1 MSRYSYPGSLSTT
14 SLIGLEARFDCAY
27 TGGMIRLVLLIAL
40 LLAPLPLAAASPS
53 VLLLHSYHP
62 GLSWTDT
69 LNVGIHDTFRAEMP
83 GALLWVEYLDTK
95 RNTDT
100 SYLSL
105 QAALL
110 EHKLA
115 RSTFDL
121 IVTTDNDA
129 LDFVLRYRDTIFQ
142 GAPVVFCGVNDFKPQ
157 QLSGHKR
164 VTGLAENPAFAETM
178 HAALS
183 LHPQTTEFVVIGA
196 DQSITDLLTDQALRA
211 LEEQF
216 PAIRFTYWNNLEA
229 QELRSRLGKLGPG
242 QLIFIHGVMRN
253 EEGVLVDYRGKN
265 LFLSSHTSVPIYG
278 FWDFEMGTGCVG
290 GKLVEGRAEGER
302 TARLA
307 IKVLSGADPDAIA
320 VDLATPSRYI
330 FDYIQLE
337 RFGIDEMVLPQGS
350 LILNQP
356 ARFYQIDKRYI
367 WTATA
372 GVAVLL
378 AALAMLL
385 SSIRRR
391 QEAQAVLRRH
401 KEQLE
406 EAVRART
413 EHLRTANDELE
424 REVHER
430 IRAEGD
436 LRKARARLEIE
447 VDRRTSDLRFEIE
460 QRRLA
465 EAHIRDR
472 EAKARALINAP
483 TEALLLMDQAGIILD
498 INETGASRL
507 GKNRESLYGL
517 SLYALLPE
525 PRAERFRQ
533 AVDGV
538 FASGEA
544 CSINEY
550 GEEQDLDLRLYPVF
564 DDTKRVTRVAVFM
577 ADVTGARRMAR
588 QILLLDKINSL
599 GRMAAGIAHE
609 IRNPLTG
616 VHGYLYAM
624 DEICD
629 ELPESPHVLIL
640 RQTIAKIRK
649 AAGKMESVIRRV
661 LDFSK
666 PGTPRLELLD
676 LTVPVQEA
684 LGLMLPTLRKAG
696 IAVDTDLGGIPNILG
711 DRMQLEQAVINIL
724 DNAAR
729 ALRHNDGARAITVRL
744 MAADD
749 HVVLCIADNGPGI
762 PLPDRERI
770 FDPFY
775 TTASDGTGIGLSI
788 VQRIVADHSGTIHL
802 GESPSGGAEFCL
814 EFPLPTTE
822 RP

>member
-1 MSRYSYPGSLSTT
+1 MTR
-14 SLIGLEARFDCAY
+14 I
-27 TGGMIRLVLLIAL
+27 IL
-40 LLAPLPLAAASPS
+40 LLLLLLPPLPALAASPN
-53 VLLLHSYHP
+53 VLVLHSYHP

-69 LNVGIHDTFRAEMP
+69 LNAGISETFRQQMP
-83 GALLWVEYLDTK
+83 EVLLWVEYLDTK

-110 EHKLA
+110 RHKLA
-115 RSTFDL
+115 QSTFNL

-129 LDFVLRYRDTIFQ
+129 LDFVLKYRDSIFR
-142 GAPVVFCGVNDFKPQ
+142 GAPVVFCGVNDFKPE
-157 QLSGHKR
+157 QLLGQR
-164 VTGLAENPAFAETM
+164 GITGLAENPSFAETM
-178 HAALS
+178 STALG
-183 LHPQTTEFVVIGA
+183 LHPDTREFVVIGA
-196 DQSITDLLTDQALRA
+196 DQAITDLLTDRSLRE
-211 LEEQF
+211 LEQRF
-216 PAIRFTYWNNLEA
+216 PDIRFTYWNNLDA
-229 QELRSRLGKLGPG
+229 LELRSRLQKLTAG
-242 QLIFIHGVMRN
+242 QLILVHGVMRN
-253 EEGVLVDYRGKN
+253 EEGVLVDYSGKN
-265 LFLSSHTSVPIYG
+265 LFLSTHTEAPIYG

-290 GKLVEGRAEGER
+290 GKMVQGRTEGQRV
-302 TARLA
+302 ARLA
-307 IKVLSGADPDAIA
+307 MDILEGADPDSIP
-320 VDLATPSRYI
+320 VHTDTPSRFI
-330 FDYIQLE
+330 FDYIQLQ
-337 RFGIDEMVLPQGS
+337 RFGIGEKALPEGS
-350 LILNQP
+350 LVLNQP

-367 WTATA
+367 WTATV

-378 AALAMLL
+378 TALAMLV
-385 SSIRRR
+385 SAIRRR

-413 EHLRTANDELE
+413 EHLCAANDELE

-436 LRKARARLEIE
+436 LRKARASLEIE
-447 VDRRTSDLRFEIE
+447 VDRRTTDLRFEIE

-483 TEALLLMDQAGIILD
+483 TETLLLMDQAGIILD

-507 GKNRESLYGL
+507 GRNRESLYGL

-525 PRAERFRQ
+525 KRGQRFRQ

-538 FASGEA
+538 FSTGEVG
-544 CSINEY
+544 SINEY
-550 GEEQDLDLRLYPVF
+550 GEEQDLDLRFYPVF
-564 DDTKRVTRVAVFM
+564 DDGGRVTRVAVFM

-588 QILLLDKINSL
+588 QIMLLDKINSL

-616 VHGYLYAM
+616 IHGYLYAM

-629 ELPESPHVLIL
+629 DLPETEPVSVL
-640 RQTIAKIRK
+640 RATIAKIRK

-676 LTVPVQEA
+676 LSVPTQEG
-684 LGLMLPTLRKAG
+684 LSLMLPTLRKAG
-696 IAVDTDLGGIPNILG
+696 ITVDTDFAPVPAILG
-711 DRMQLEQAVINIL
+711 DRMQLEQAVINIV

-729 ALRHNDGARAITVRL
+729 AVRNNTGAKNIALRIVCDEDRL
-744 MAADD
+744 R
-749 HVVLCIADNGPGI
+749 LCVADNGPGI
-762 PLPDRERI
+762 TATDRERI

-788 VQRIVADHSGTIHL
+788 VQRIVADHSGAIHV
-802 GESPSGGAEFCL
+802 GESPLGGAEFRL
-814 EFPLPTTE
+814 EFPLPSTE
-822 RP
+822 RT

>member
-1 MSRYSYPGSLSTT
+1 MVR
-14 SLIGLEARFDCAY
+14 LEGRANCAY
-27 TGGMIRLVLLIAL
+27 TVPMTRIILFL
-40 LLAPLPLAAASPS
+40 LLLLPPLPALAASPS
-53 VLLLHSYHP
+53 VLVLHSYHP

-69 LNVGIHDTFRAEMP
+69 LNAGISETFRARMP

-110 EHKLA
+110 RHKLA
-115 RSTFDL
+115 QSTFNL
-121 IVTTDNDA
+121 IITTDNDA
-129 LDFVLRYRDTIFQ
+129 LDFVLKYRDSIFR
-142 GAPVVFCGVNDFKPQ
+142 GAPVVFCGVNDFRPE
-157 QLSGHKR
+157 QLQGHKGI
-164 VTGLAENPAFAETM
+164 TGLAENPAFAETM
-178 HAALS
+178 RTARA
-183 LHPQTTEFVVIGA
+183 LHPDTREFVVIGA
-196 DQSITDLLTDQALRA
+196 DQAVTDLLTDRSLRA
-211 LEEQF
+211 LEQLF
-216 PAIRFTYWNNLEA
+216 PDIRFTYWNNLDA
-229 QELRSRLGKLGPG
+229 LELRDRLQKLSAG
-242 QLIFIHGVMRN
+242 QLILVHGVMRN

-265 LFLSSHTSVPIYG
+265 LFLSTHTTVPIYG

-290 GKLVEGRAEGER
+290 GKMVRGTTEGER
-302 TARLA
+302 VAELA
-307 IKVLSGADPDAIA
+307 IKILAGAQPEAIP
-320 VDLATPSRYI
+320 VDTNTPSSFI
-330 FDYIQLE
+330 FDYVQLQ
-337 RFGIDEMVLPQGS
+337 RFGISEKALPQGS
-350 LILNQP
+350 LVLNQP

-367 WTATA
+367 WTATV

-378 AALAMLL
+378 AALAMLV
-385 SSIRRR
+385 SAIRRR

-430 IRAEGD
+430 NRAEGD

-447 VDRRTSDLRFEIE
+447 VDRRTTDLRFEIE

-483 TEALLLMDQAGIILD
+483 TETLLLMDQAGIILD

-507 GKNRESLYGL
+507 GRNRESLYGL

-525 PRAERFRQ
+525 NRAGRFRQ

-538 FASGEA
+538 FASGEVG
-544 CSINEY
+544 SINEY
-550 GEEQDLDLRLYPVF
+550 GEEQDLDLRFYPVF
-564 DDTKRVTRVAVFM
+564 DDQGQVTRVAVFM

-588 QILLLDKINSL
+588 QIMLLDKINSL

-616 VHGYLYAM
+616 IHGYLYAM

-629 ELPESPHVLIL
+629 DLPGIEPVSVL
-640 RQTIAKIRK
+640 RATIAKIRK

-666 PGTPRLELLD
+666 PGTPQLELLD
-676 LTVPVQEA
+676 LSLPVQEG
-684 LGLMLPTLRKAG
+684 LSLMLPTLRKAG
-696 IAVDTDLGGIPNILG
+696 VTVDTDFAPVPAILG
-711 DRMQLEQAVINIL
+711 DRMQLEQAVINIV

-729 ALRHNDGARAITVRL
+729 AVRNNSGAKTIAMRIVRDEDRL
-744 MAADD
+744 
-749 HVVLCIADNGPGI
+749 VLCVEDNGPGI
-762 PLPDRERI
+762 TPADRERI

-788 VQRIVADHSGTIHL
+788 VQRIVADHSGAIHV
-802 GESPSGGAEFCL
+802 GESPIGGAEFRL
-814 EFPLPTTE
+814 EFPLPNTE
-822 RP
+822 RT

>member
-1 MSRYSYPGSLSTT
+1 MVR
-14 SLIGLEARFDCAY
+14 LEGRANCAY
-27 TGGMIRLVLLIAL
+27 TVPMTRIILFL
-40 LLAPLPLAAASPS
+40 LLLLPPLPALAASPS
-53 VLLLHSYHP
+53 VLVLHSYHP

-69 LNVGIHDTFRAEMP
+69 LNAGISETFRARMP

-110 EHKLA
+110 RHKLA
-115 RSTFDL
+115 QSTFNL
-121 IVTTDNDA
+121 IITTDNDA
-129 LDFVLRYRDTIFQ
+129 LDFVLKYRDSIFR
-142 GAPVVFCGVNDFKPQ
+142 GAPVVFCGVNDFRPE
-157 QLSGHKR
+157 QLQGHKGI
-164 VTGLAENPAFAETM
+164 TGLAENPAFAETM
-178 HAALS
+178 RTARA
-183 LHPQTTEFVVIGA
+183 LHPDTREFVVIGA
-196 DQSITDLLTDQALRA
+196 DQAITDLLTDRSLRA
-211 LEEQF
+211 LEQLF
-216 PAIRFTYWNNLEA
+216 PDIRFTYWNNLDA
-229 QELRSRLGKLGPG
+229 LELRARLQKLSAG
-242 QLIFIHGVMRN
+242 QLILVHGVMRN

-265 LFLSSHTSVPIYG
+265 LFLSTHTTVPIYG

-290 GKLVEGRAEGER
+290 GKMVRGMTEGER
-302 TARLA
+302 VAELA
-307 IKVLSGADPDAIA
+307 IKILTGAQPGAIP
-320 VDLATPSRYI
+320 VDTNTPSSFI
-330 FDYIQLE
+330 FDYVQLQ
-337 RFGIDEMVLPQGS
+337 RFGISEKALPQGS
-350 LILNQP
+350 LVLNQP

-367 WTATA
+367 WTATV

-378 AALAMLL
+378 AGLARLV
-385 SSIRRR
+385 SAIRRR

-430 IRAEGD
+430 NRAEGD

-447 VDRRTSDLRFEIE
+447 VDRRTTDLRFEIE

-483 TEALLLMDQAGIILD
+483 TETLLLMDQAGIILD

-507 GKNRESLYGL
+507 GRNRESLYGL

-525 PRAERFRQ
+525 NRAGRFRQ

-538 FASGEA
+538 FASGEVG
-544 CSINEY
+544 SINEY
-550 GEEQDLDLRLYPVF
+550 GEEQDLDLRFYPVF
-564 DDTKRVTRVAVFM
+564 DDQGQVTRVAVFM

-588 QILLLDKINSL
+588 QIMLLDKINSL

-616 VHGYLYAM
+616 IHGYLYAM

-629 ELPESPHVLIL
+629 DLPGTEPVSVL
-640 RQTIAKIRK
+640 RATIAKIRK

-666 PGTPRLELLD
+666 PGTPQLELLD
-676 LTVPVQEA
+676 LSLPVQEG
-684 LGLMLPTLRKAG
+684 LSLMLPTLRKAG
-696 IAVDTDLGGIPNILG
+696 VTVDTDFAPVPAILG
-711 DRMQLEQAVINIL
+711 DRMQLEQAVINIV

-729 ALRHNDGARAITVRL
+729 AVRNNSGAKTIAMRIVRDEDRL
-744 MAADD
+744 
-749 HVVLCIADNGPGI
+749 VLCVEDNGPGI
-762 PLPDRERI
+762 TPADRERI

-788 VQRIVADHSGTIHL
+788 VQRIVADHSGAIHV
-802 GESPSGGAEFCL
+802 GESPMGGAEFRL
-814 EFPLPTTE
+814 EFPLPNTE
-822 RP
+822 RT

>member
-1 MSRYSYPGSLSTT
+1 
-14 SLIGLEARFDCAY
+14 
-27 TGGMIRLVLLIAL
+27 MIRRILLIAL

-69 LNVGIHDTFRAEMP
+69 LNVGIHETFRAEMP
-83 GALLWVEYLDTK
+83 DALLWVEYLDTK

-110 EHKLA
+110 GHKLA
-115 RSTFDL
+115 ESTFDL

-129 LDFVLRYRDTIFQ
+129 LDFVLRYRDSIFQ
-142 GAPVVFCGVNDFKPQ
+142 GAPVVFCGVNDFRPE
-157 QLSGHKR
+157 QLSGHNR
-164 VTGLAENPAFAETM
+164 ITGLAENPAFAETM
-178 HAALS
+178 HTALS
-183 LHPQTTEFVVIGA
+183 LHPDSREFVVIGA
-196 DQSITDLLTDQALRA
+196 DQSITDLLTDQSLRA
-211 LEEQF
+211 LEDQF

-229 QELRSRLGKLGPG
+229 QELRGRLQKLGPG

-253 EEGVLVDYRGKN
+253 EAGVLVDYRGKN
-265 LFLSSHTSVPIYG
+265 LFLSTHTTVPIYG

-290 GKLVEGRAEGER
+290 GKLVEGRAEGGR
-302 TARLA
+302 MARLA
-307 IKVLSGADPDAIA
+307 IQILSGADPDAIA
-320 VDLATPSRYI
+320 VNTATPSRYI
-330 FDYIQLE
+330 FDYIQLQ
-337 RFGIDEMVLPQGS
+337 RFGISERDLPKGS

-356 ARFYQIDKRYI
+356 VRFYQIDKRYI
-367 WTATA
+367 WTAI
-372 GVAVLL
+372 VAVFVLV

-385 SSIRRR
+385 TSIRRR
-391 QEAQAVLRRH
+391 QEVQAVLRRH
-401 KEQLE
+401 KQQLE

-436 LRKARARLEIE
+436 LRKVRARLEIE

-483 TEALLLMDQAGIILD
+483 AETFLLMDQAGIILD

-507 GKNRESLYGL
+507 GRNRESLYGL

-525 PRAERFRQ
+525 PRAGRFRQ
-533 AVDGV
+533 AVDEV

-544 CSINEY
+544 RTINEY

-564 DDTKRVTRVAVFM
+564 DDKRLVTRVAVFM

-588 QILLLDKINSL
+588 QIMLLDKINSL

-629 ELPESPHVLIL
+629 ELPDSESAGVL

-666 PGTPRLELLD
+666 PGTPQLELLG
-676 LTVPVQEA
+676 LSVPVQEA

-696 IAVDTDLGGIPNILG
+696 ITVDMEFGSVPDILG

-729 ALRHNDGARAITVRL
+729 AVRNNEGAKGITVRV
-744 MAADD
+744 MPDGDRAI
-749 HVVLCIADNGPGI
+749 LCIADNGPGI
-762 PLPDRERI
+762 SLPDRERI

-788 VQRIVADHSGTIHL
+788 VQRIVVDHSGAIHV
-802 GESPSGGAEFCL
+802 GESPTGGAEFRL
-814 EFPLPTTE
+814 EFPLPATE
-822 RP
+822 HQ

>member
-1 MSRYSYPGSLSTT
+1 MTRIIL
-14 SLIGLEARFDCAY
+14 F
-27 TGGMIRLVLLIAL
+27 L
-40 LLAPLPLAAASPS
+40 LLLLPPLPLLAAPPS
-53 VLLLHSYHP
+53 VLVLHSYHP

-69 LNVGIHDTFRAEMP
+69 LNTGISETFRAEMP

-110 EHKLA
+110 RHKLA
-115 RSTFDL
+115 ESTFNL
-121 IVTTDNDA
+121 ILTTDNDA
-129 LDFVLRYRDTIFQ
+129 LDFVLEYRDSIFR
-142 GAPVVFCGVNDFKPQ
+142 GAPVVFCGVNDFTPG
-157 QLSGHKR
+157 QLRGQKDI
-164 VTGLAENPAFAETM
+164 TGLAENPAFAETM
-178 HAALS
+178 LSALS
-183 LHPQTTEFVVIGA
+183 MHPGTREFVVIGA
-196 DQSITDLLTDQALRA
+196 DQSITDLLTDRSLHA
-211 LEEQF
+211 LEGQF
-216 PAIRFTYWNNLEA
+216 PGIRFTYWNNLDA
-229 QELRSRLGKLGPG
+229 LELRDRLKELGPG
-242 QLIFIHGVMRN
+242 QVILIHGVMRN

-265 LFLSSHTSVPIYG
+265 LFLSTHTKVPIYG

-290 GKLVEGRAEGER
+290 GKMVQGRTEGER
-302 TARLA
+302 AARLA
-307 IKVLSGADPDAIA
+307 MEVLGGTDPDDIP
-320 VDLATPSRYI
+320 VHTQTPSRFI
-330 FDYIQLE
+330 FDYIQLQ
-337 RFGIDEMVLPQGS
+337 RLGINEKALPAGS
-350 LILNQP
+350 LVLNQP

-367 WTATA
+367 WSATV

-436 LRKARARLEIE
+436 LRKARASLEIE
-447 VDRRTSDLRFEIE
+447 VDRRTTDLRFEIE

-483 TEALLLMDQAGIILD
+483 TETLLLMDQAGIILD

-507 GKNRESLYGL
+507 GRNRESLYGL

-525 PRAERFRQ
+525 TRAARFRQ
-533 AVDGV
+533 AVDKV
-538 FASGEA
+538 FATGEVR
-544 CSINEY
+544 SINEY
-550 GEEQDLDLRLYPVF
+550 GEERDLDLRFYPVL
-564 DDTKRVTRVAVFM
+564 DDLGQVTRVAVFM

-588 QILLLDKINSL
+588 QIMLLDKINSL

-616 VHGYLYAM
+616 IHGYLYAM
-624 DEICD
+624 DELCD
-629 ELPESPHVLIL
+629 DLPDTEPASVL
-640 RQTIAKIRK
+640 RETIAKIRK

-676 LTVPVQEA
+676 LSVPVQEG
-684 LGLMLPTLRKAG
+684 LSLMLPTLRKAG
-696 IAVDTDLGGIPNILG
+696 ITVDTDFTAAPAILG
-711 DRMQLEQAVINIL
+711 DRMQLEQAVINIV

-729 ALRHNDGARAITVRL
+729 AVRHNEGVKNISLRVLSDQDRL
-744 MAADD
+744 S
-749 HVVLCIADNGPGI
+749 LCVADNGPGI
-762 PLPDRERI
+762 APADRERI

-775 TTASDGTGIGLSI
+775 TTANDGTGIGLSI
-788 VQRIVADHSGTIHL
+788 VQRIVADHSGTIHV
-802 GESPSGGAEFCL
+802 GESPSGGAEFRL
-814 EFPLPTTE
+814 EFPLPAPE
-822 RP
+822 HQ

>member
-1 MSRYSYPGSLSTT
+1 
-14 SLIGLEARFDCAY
+14 
-27 TGGMIRLVLLIAL
+27 MIRHIFLIAVLLI
-40 LLAPLPLAAASPS
+40 PLPLAAASPS

-69 LNVGIHDTFRAEMP
+69 LNAGIHETFRAEMP
-83 GALLWVEYLDTK
+83 EALLWVEYLDTK

-110 EHKLA
+110 GHKLA
-115 RSTFDL
+115 QSTFDL

-129 LDFVLRYRDTIFQ
+129 LDFVLRYRDSIFQ
-142 GAPVVFCGVNDFKPQ
+142 GAPVVFCGVNDFRPEQ
-157 QLSGHKR
+157 TSGHKHI
-164 VTGLAENPAFAETM
+164 TGLAENPAFAETM
-178 HAALS
+178 HTALS
-183 LHPQTTEFVVIGA
+183 LHPDSREFVVIGA
-196 DQSITDLLTDQALRA
+196 DQSITDLLTDQSLRA
-211 LEEQF
+211 LEDQF
-216 PAIRFTYWNNLEA
+216 PNIRFTYWNNLEA
-229 QELRSRLGKLGPG
+229 QELRNRLLKLGPG

-265 LFLSSHTSVPIYG
+265 LFLSTHTTVPIYG

-290 GKLVEGRAEGER
+290 GKLVEGHAEGGR
-302 TARLA
+302 AARLA
-307 IKVLSGADPDAIA
+307 IQVLSGTDPDTIA
-320 VDLATPSRYI
+320 VHTATPSRYI
-330 FDYIQLE
+330 FDYIQLQ
-337 RFGIDEMVLPQGS
+337 RFGISESALPKGS

-356 ARFYQIDKRYI
+356 VRFYQIDKRFI

-372 GVAVLL
+372 GVAMLL
-378 AALAMLL
+378 TALAMLL

-413 EHLRTANDELE
+413 EHLRAANDELE

-430 IRAEGD
+430 VRAEGD

-483 TEALLLMDQAGIILD
+483 TESFLLMDQAGIILD
-498 INETGASRL
+498 INETGALRL
-507 GKNRESLYGL
+507 GRNRESLYGL
-517 SLYALLPE
+517 SIYALLPE
-525 PRAERFRQ
+525 PRAGRFRQ
-533 AVDGV
+533 AVDEV

-544 CSINEY
+544 RSINEY
-550 GEEQDLDLRLYPVF
+550 GGEQDLDLRLYPVY
-564 DDTKRVTRVAVFM
+564 DDKRRVTRVAVFM

-588 QILLLDKINSL
+588 QIMLLDKINSL

-629 ELPESPHVLIL
+629 ELSDSESAGIL
-640 RQTIAKIRK
+640 RETIGKIRK

-666 PGTPRLELLD
+666 PGTPQLELLD
-676 LTVPVQEA
+676 LAVPVQEA
-684 LGLMLPTLRKAG
+684 LSLMLPTLRKAC
-696 IAVDTDLGGIPNILG
+696 ITVDTDFASVPDILG

-729 ALRHNDGARAITVRL
+729 SVRHTDGPKVIAVRV
-744 MAADD
+744 MKDD
-749 HVVLCIADNGPGI
+749 DRVILCIADNGPGI
-762 PLPDRERI
+762 SPSDRERI

-788 VQRIVADHSGTIHL
+788 VQRIVADHSGTIHV
-802 GESPSGGAEFCL
+802 GESPSCGAEFRL
-814 EFPLPTTE
+814 EFPLPTME
-822 RP
+822 RQ

>member
-1 MSRYSYPGSLSTT
+1 
-14 SLIGLEARFDCAY
+14 
-27 TGGMIRLVLLIAL
+27 
-40 LLAPLPLAAASPS
+40 
-53 VLLLHSYHP
+53 
-62 GLSWTDT
+62 
-69 LNVGIHDTFRAEMP
+69 MP
-83 GALLWVEYLDTK
+83 EALLWVEYLDTK

-110 EHKLA
+110 RHKLA
-115 RSTFDL
+115 ESTFNL
-121 IVTTDNDA
+121 IITTDNDA
-129 LDFVLRYRDTIFQ
+129 LDFVLKYRGDIFR
-142 GAPVVFCGVNDFKPQ
+142 GAPVVFCGVNDFAPN
-157 QLSGHKR
+157 QLRGQKDI
-164 VTGLAENPAFAETM
+164 TGLAENPAFTETM
-178 HAALS
+178 LAALA
-183 LHPQTTEFVVIGA
+183 LNPDTKEFVVIGA
-196 DQSITDLLTDQALRA
+196 DQAITDLLTDRSLRA
-211 LEEQF
+211 LEQQF
-216 PAIRFTYWNNLEA
+216 PAIRFTYWNNLDA
-229 QELRSRLGKLGPG
+229 RELRTRLQELGPG
-242 QLIFIHGVMRN
+242 QIILVHGVMRN

-265 LFLSSHTSVPIYG
+265 LFLSTHAGVPIYG

-290 GKLVEGRAEGER
+290 GKMVQGQTEGER
-302 TARLA
+302 VARLA
-307 IKVLSGADPDAIA
+307 MKVLGGADPGGIP
-320 VDLATPSRYI
+320 VNTQTPSRYI
-330 FDYIQLE
+330 FDYIQLR
-337 RFGIDEMVLPQGS
+337 RFGISEKALPKDS
-350 LILNQP
+350 LVLNQP

-378 AALAMLL
+378 AALAMLV
-385 SSIRRR
+385 SAIRRR

-436 LRKARARLEIE
+436 LRKARASLEIE
-447 VDRRTSDLRFEIE
+447 VDRRTRDLRFEIE

-483 TEALLLMDQAGIILD
+483 TETLLLMDQAGIILD

-507 GKNRESLYGL
+507 GRNRESLYGL

-525 PRAERFRQ
+525 TRAERFRQ
-533 AVDGV
+533 TVDKV
-538 FASGEA
+538 FSTGEVR
-544 CSINEY
+544 SINEY
-550 GEEQDLDLRLYPVF
+550 GEERDLDLRFYPVF
-564 DDTKRVTRVAVFM
+564 DDGGQVTRVAVFM

-588 QILLLDKINSL
+588 QIMLLDKINSL

-616 VHGYLYAM
+616 IHGYLYAM

-629 ELPESPHVLIL
+629 ELPAEPASVL
-640 RQTIAKIRK
+640 RATIAKIRK

-666 PGTPRLELLD
+666 PGTPQLELLD
-676 LTVPVQEA
+676 LAVPVQEG
-684 LGLMLPTLRKAG
+684 LSLMLPTLRKAG
-696 IAVDTDLGGIPNILG
+696 ITVDTEFSHVPAILG
-711 DRMQLEQAVINIL
+711 DRMQLEQAVINIV

-729 ALRHNDGARAITVRL
+729 AVRNNAEAKNIALRIVREEDRL
-744 MAADD
+744 S
-749 HVVLCIADNGPGI
+749 LRIADNGPGI
-762 PLPDRERI
+762 TPADRERI

-788 VQRIVADHSGTIHL
+788 VQRIVADHSGTIHV
-802 GESPSGGAEFCL
+802 GESPAGGAEFRL
-814 EFPLPTTE
+814 EFPLPAAE
-822 RP
+822 HQ

>member
-1 MSRYSYPGSLSTT
+1 MTR
-14 SLIGLEARFDCAY
+14 I
-27 TGGMIRLVLLIAL
+27 IL
-40 LLAPLPLAAASPS
+40 LLLLLLPPLPALAASPN
-53 VLLLHSYHP
+53 VLVLHSYHP

-69 LNVGIHDTFRAEMP
+69 LNAGISETFRQQMP
-83 GALLWVEYLDTK
+83 EVLLWVEYLDTK

-110 EHKLA
+110 RHKLA
-115 RSTFDL
+115 QSTFNL
-121 IVTTDNDA
+121 IITTDNDA
-129 LDFVLRYRDTIFQ
+129 LDFVLKYRDSIFR
-142 GAPVVFCGVNDFKPQ
+142 GAPVVFCGVNDFKPE
-157 QLSGHKR
+157 QLLGQKGI
-164 VTGLAENPAFAETM
+164 TGLAENPSFAETM
-178 HAALS
+178 RTALG
-183 LHPQTTEFVVIGA
+183 LHPDTREFVVIGA
-196 DQSITDLLTDQALRA
+196 DQAITDLLTDRSLRE
-211 LEEQF
+211 LEQRF
-216 PAIRFTYWNNLEA
+216 PGIRFTYWNNLDA
-229 QELRSRLGKLGPG
+229 LELRSRLQKLTTG
-242 QLIFIHGVMRN
+242 QLILVHGVMRN
-253 EEGVLVDYRGKN
+253 EEGVLVDYSGKN
-265 LFLSSHTSVPIYG
+265 LFLSTHTDAPIYG

-290 GKLVEGRAEGER
+290 GKMVQGKTEGTRVAE
-302 TARLA
+302 LA
-307 IKVLSGADPDAIA
+307 IKILEGADPGSTP
-320 VDLATPSRYI
+320 VDTDTPSRFI
-330 FDYIQLE
+330 FDYVQLQ
-337 RFGIDEMVLPQGS
+337 RFGISEKALPEDS
-350 LILNQP
+350 LVLNQP

-367 WTATA
+367 WTATV
-372 GVAVLL
+372 GVGVLL
-378 AALAMLL
+378 AALAMLV
-385 SSIRRR
+385 SAIRRR

-436 LRKARARLEIE
+436 LRKVRASLEIE
-447 VDRRTSDLRFEIE
+447 VDRRTTDLRFEIE

-483 TEALLLMDQAGIILD
+483 TETLLLMDQAGIILD

-507 GKNRESLYGL
+507 GRNRESLYGL

-525 PRAERFRQ
+525 KRGQRFRQ

-538 FASGEA
+538 FATGEVG
-544 CSINEY
+544 SINEY
-550 GEEQDLDLRLYPVF
+550 GEEQDLDLRFYPVF
-564 DDTKRVTRVAVFM
+564 DDGGQVTRVAVFM

-588 QILLLDKINSL
+588 QIMLLDKINSL

-616 VHGYLYAM
+616 IHGYLYAM
-624 DEICD
+624 DEICED
-629 ELPESPHVLIL
+629 LPETEPVSVL
-640 RQTIAKIRK
+640 RATIAKIRK

-676 LTVPVQEA
+676 LSVPVQEG
-684 LGLMLPTLRKAG
+684 LSLMLPTLRKAG
-696 IAVDTDLGGIPNILG
+696 ISVDTDFAPVPAILG
-711 DRMQLEQAVINIL
+711 DRMQLEQAVINIV

-729 ALRHNDGARAITVRL
+729 AVRNNTGAKNIALRIVCDEDRL
-744 MAADD
+744 R
-749 HVVLCIADNGPGI
+749 LCVADNGPGI
-762 PLPDRERI
+762 TAADRERI

-788 VQRIVADHSGTIHL
+788 VQRIVADHNGAIHV
-802 GESPSGGAEFCL
+802 GESPMGGAEFRL
-814 EFPLPTTE
+814 EFPLPNTE
-822 RP
+822 RT

>member
-1 MSRYSYPGSLSTT
+1 MTR
-14 SLIGLEARFDCAY
+14 I
-27 TGGMIRLVLLIAL
+27 IL
-40 LLAPLPLAAASPS
+40 LLLLLLPPLPALAASPN
-53 VLLLHSYHP
+53 VLVLHSYHP

-69 LNVGIHDTFRAEMP
+69 LNAGISETFRQQMP
-83 GALLWVEYLDTK
+83 EVLLWVEYLDTK

-110 EHKLA
+110 RHKLA
-115 RSTFDL
+115 QSTFNL

-129 LDFVLRYRDTIFQ
+129 LDFVLKYRDSIFR
-142 GAPVVFCGVNDFKPQ
+142 GAPVVFCGVNDFKPE
-157 QLSGHKR
+157 QLLGQR
-164 VTGLAENPAFAETM
+164 GITGLAENPSFAETM
-178 HAALS
+178 STALG
-183 LHPQTTEFVVIGA
+183 LHPDTREFVVIGA
-196 DQSITDLLTDQALRA
+196 DQAITDLLTDRSLRE
-211 LEEQF
+211 LEQRF
-216 PAIRFTYWNNLEA
+216 PDIRFTYWNNLDA
-229 QELRSRLGKLGPG
+229 LELRSRLQKLTAG
-242 QLIFIHGVMRN
+242 QLILVHGVMRN
-253 EEGVLVDYRGKN
+253 EEGVLVDYSGKN
-265 LFLSSHTSVPIYG
+265 LFLSTHTEAPIYG

-290 GKLVEGRAEGER
+290 GKMVQGRTEGQRV
-302 TARLA
+302 ARLA
-307 IKVLSGADPDAIA
+307 MDILEGADPDSIP
-320 VDLATPSRYI
+320 VHTDTPSRFI
-330 FDYIQLE
+330 FDYIQLQ
-337 RFGIDEMVLPQGS
+337 RFGIGEKALPEGS
-350 LILNQP
+350 LVLNQP

-367 WTATA
+367 WTATV

-378 AALAMLL
+378 TALAMLV
-385 SSIRRR
+385 SAIRRR

-413 EHLRTANDELE
+413 EHLCAANDELE

-436 LRKARARLEIE
+436 LRKARASLEIE
-447 VDRRTSDLRFEIE
+447 VDRRTTDLRFEIE

-483 TEALLLMDQAGIILD
+483 TETLLLMDQAGIILD

-507 GKNRESLYGL
+507 GRNRESLYGL

-525 PRAERFRQ
+525 KRGQRFRQ

-538 FASGEA
+538 FSTGEVG
-544 CSINEY
+544 SINEY
-550 GEEQDLDLRLYPVF
+550 GEEQDLDLRFYPVF
-564 DDTKRVTRVAVFM
+564 DDVGRVTRVAVFM

-588 QILLLDKINSL
+588 QIMLLDKINSL

-616 VHGYLYAM
+616 IHGYLYAM

-629 ELPESPHVLIL
+629 DLPETEPVSVL
-640 RQTIAKIRK
+640 RATIAKIRK

-676 LTVPVQEA
+676 LSVPTQEG
-684 LGLMLPTLRKAG
+684 LSLMLPTLRKAG
-696 IAVDTDLGGIPNILG
+696 ITVDTDFAPVPAILG
-711 DRMQLEQAVINIL
+711 DRMQLEQAVINIV

-729 ALRHNDGARAITVRL
+729 AVRNNTGAKNIALRIVCDEDRL
-744 MAADD
+744 R
-749 HVVLCIADNGPGI
+749 LCVADNGPGI
-762 PLPDRERI
+762 TATDRERI

-788 VQRIVADHSGTIHL
+788 VQRIVADHSGAIHV
-802 GESPSGGAEFCL
+802 GESPLGGAEFRL
-814 EFPLPTTE
+814 EFPLPSTE
-822 RP
+822 RT

>member
-1 MSRYSYPGSLSTT
+1 MLR
-14 SLIGLEARFDCAY
+14 I
-27 TGGMIRLVLLIAL
+27 IL
-40 LLAPLPLAAASPS
+40 LLLLLLPPLPVLAASPN
-53 VLLLHSYHP
+53 VLVLHSYHP

-69 LNVGIHDTFRAEMP
+69 LNTGIRETFRTEMP
-83 GALLWVEYLDTK
+83 QALLWVEYLDTK

-110 EHKLA
+110 RHKLA
-115 RSTFDL
+115 DSVFNL
-121 IVTTDNDA
+121 IIATDNDA
-129 LDFVLRYRDTIFQ
+129 LDFVLEYRDSIFH
-142 GAPVVFCGVNDFKPQ
+142 GAPVVFCGVNDFRPE
-157 QLSGHKR
+157 QLRGQKGI
-164 VTGLAENPAFAETM
+164 TGLAENPAFAETM
-178 HAALS
+178 RTALS
-183 LHPQTTEFVVIGA
+183 LHPNTAEFVVIGA
-196 DQSITDLLTDQALRA
+196 DQAITDLLTDRALRD
-211 LEEQF
+211 LEQNF
-216 PAIRFTYWNNLEA
+216 PTIRFTYWNNLTA
-229 QELRSRLGKLGPG
+229 QELRIRLTRLGPG

-265 LFLSSHTSVPIYG
+265 LFLSTHAGVPIYG

-290 GKLVEGRAEGER
+290 GKMVQGQTEGER
-302 TARLA
+302 AARLA
-307 IKVLSGADPDAIA
+307 MQVLGGADPDDIA
-320 VDLATPSRYI
+320 VHKDTPSRYI
-330 FDYIQLE
+330 FDYIQLQ
-337 RFGIDEMVLPQGS
+337 RFGINTSALPPDS
-350 LILNQP
+350 MILNQP

-367 WTATA
+367 WSATV

-378 AALAMLL
+378 AALAMLV
-385 SSIRRR
+385 SAIRRR

-413 EHLRTANDELE
+413 EHLRAANDELE

-483 TEALLLMDQAGIILD
+483 TETLLLMDQAGIILD

-507 GKNRESLYGL
+507 GSIRESLFGM
-517 SLYALLPE
+517 SLYALLPTE
-525 PRAERFRQ
+525 QADRFRQ
-533 AVDGV
+533 ALDGV

-544 CSINEY
+544 RSINEY
-550 GEEQDLDLRLYPVF
+550 GEERDLDLRLYPVF
-564 DDTKRVTRVAVFM
+564 DDGGQVTRVAVFM

-588 QILLLDKINSL
+588 QIMLLDKINSL

-616 VHGYLYAM
+616 IHGYLYAM
-624 DEICD
+624 DEICA
-629 ELPESPHVLIL
+629 ELSDGEPAEVL
-640 RQTIAKIRK
+640 RATIEKIRK

-666 PGTPRLELLD
+666 PGTPQLELLD
-676 LTVPVQEA
+676 LSVPVQE
-684 LGLMLPTLRKAG
+684 GLSLMIPTLRKAG
-696 IAVDTDLGGIPNILG
+696 ITVDTEFSPVPPILG
-711 DRMQLEQAVINIL
+711 DRMQLEQTVINIV

-729 ALRHNDGARAITVRL
+729 AVRQNETDKAITLRVF
-744 MAADD
+744 AAENR
-749 HVVLCIADNGPGI
+749 VCLSIADNGPGI
-762 PLPDRERI
+762 APPDRERI

-775 TTASDGTGIGLSI
+775 TTANDGTGIGLSI
-788 VQRIVADHSGTIHL
+788 VQRIVADHNGTIQVA
-802 GESPSGGAEFCL
+802 ESPQGGAEFRL
-814 EFPLPTTE
+814 EFPVSATE
-822 RP
+822 HP

>member
-1 MSRYSYPGSLSTT
+1 MMR
-14 SLIGLEARFDCAY
+14 I
-27 TGGMIRLVLLIAL
+27 IL
-40 LLAPLPLAAASPS
+40 LLLLLVPPLPLLAAPPN
-53 VLLLHSYHP
+53 VLVLHSYHP

-69 LNVGIHDTFRAEMP
+69 LNTGIRETFRAEMP
-83 GALLWVEYLDTK
+83 EALLWVEYLDTK

-110 EHKLA
+110 RHKLA
-115 RSTFDL
+115 ESTFNL
-121 IVTTDNDA
+121 IITTDNDA
-129 LDFVLRYRDTIFQ
+129 LDFVLKYRDDIFR
-142 GAPVVFCGVNDFKPQ
+142 GAPVVFCGVNDFAPG
-157 QLSGHKR
+157 QLRGQKDIA
-164 VTGLAENPAFAETM
+164 GLAENPAFTETM
-178 HAALS
+178 LAALA
-183 LHPQTTEFVVIGA
+183 LNPDTKEFVVIGA
-196 DQSITDLLTDQALRA
+196 DQAITDLLTDRSLRA
-211 LEEQF
+211 LEQQF
-216 PAIRFTYWNNLEA
+216 PAIRFTYWNNLDA
-229 QELRSRLGKLGPG
+229 RELRTRLKELGPG
-242 QLIFIHGVMRN
+242 QIILVHGVMRN

-265 LFLSSHTSVPIYG
+265 LFLSTHAGVPIYG

-290 GKLVEGRAEGER
+290 GKMVQGQTEGER
-302 TARLA
+302 VARLA
-307 IKVLSGADPDAIA
+307 MKVLGGADPGAIP
-320 VDLATPSRYI
+320 VNTQTPSRYI
-330 FDYIQLE
+330 FDYIQLQ
-337 RFGIDEMVLPQGS
+337 RFGISEKALPRDS
-350 LILNQP
+350 LVLNQP

-378 AALAMLL
+378 AALAMLV
-385 SSIRRR
+385 SAIRRR

-436 LRKARARLEIE
+436 LRKARASLEIE
-447 VDRRTSDLRFEIE
+447 VDRRTRDLRFEIE

-483 TEALLLMDQAGIILD
+483 TETLLLMDQAGIILD

-525 PRAERFRQ
+525 TRAERFRQ
-533 AVDGV
+533 VVDKV
-538 FASGEA
+538 FSTGEVR
-544 CSINEY
+544 SINEY
-550 GEEQDLDLRLYPVF
+550 GEERDLDLRFYPVF
-564 DDTKRVTRVAVFM
+564 DDGGQVTRVAVFM

-588 QILLLDKINSL
+588 QIMLLDKINSL

-616 VHGYLYAM
+616 IHGYLYAM

-629 ELPESPHVLIL
+629 ELPVEPASVL
-640 RQTIAKIRK
+640 RTTIAKIRK

-666 PGTPRLELLD
+666 PGTPQLELLD
-676 LTVPVQEA
+676 LAVPVQEG
-684 LGLMLPTLRKAG
+684 LSLMLPTLRKAG
-696 IAVDTDLGGIPNILG
+696 ITVDTEFSPVPAILG
-711 DRMQLEQAVINIL
+711 DRMQLEQAVINIV

-729 ALRHNDGARAITVRL
+729 AVRNNAEAKNIALRIVREEDRL
-744 MAADD
+744 S
-749 HVVLCIADNGPGI
+749 LCIADNGPGI
-762 PLPDRERI
+762 TPTDRERI

-788 VQRIVADHSGTIHL
+788 VQRIVADHSGTIHV
-802 GESPSGGAEFCL
+802 GESPAGGAEFKL
-814 EFPLPTTE
+814 EFPLPATE
-822 RP
+822 HQ

>member
-1 MSRYSYPGSLSTT
+1 MTR
-14 SLIGLEARFDCAY
+14 I
-27 TGGMIRLVLLIAL
+27 IL
-40 LLAPLPLAAASPS
+40 LLLLLLPPLPALAASPN
-53 VLLLHSYHP
+53 VLVLHSYHP

-69 LNVGIHDTFRAEMP
+69 LNAGISETFRRQMP
-83 GALLWVEYLDTK
+83 EVLLWVEYLDTK

-110 EHKLA
+110 RHKLA
-115 RSTFDL
+115 QSTFNL
-121 IVTTDNDA
+121 IITTDNDA
-129 LDFVLRYRDTIFQ
+129 LDFVLKYRDSIFR
-142 GAPVVFCGVNDFKPQ
+142 GAPVVFCGVNDFKPE
-157 QLSGHKR
+157 QLLGQKGI
-164 VTGLAENPAFAETM
+164 TGLAENPSFAETM
-178 HAALS
+178 RTALG
-183 LHPQTTEFVVIGA
+183 LHPDTREFVVIGA
-196 DQSITDLLTDQALRA
+196 DQAITDLLTDRSLRE
-211 LEEQF
+211 LEQRF
-216 PAIRFTYWNNLEA
+216 PGIRFTYWNNLDA
-229 QELRSRLGKLGPG
+229 LELRSRLQKLTTG
-242 QLIFIHGVMRN
+242 QLILVHGVMRN
-253 EEGVLVDYRGKN
+253 EEGVLVDYSGKN
-265 LFLSSHTSVPIYG
+265 LFLSTHTDAPIYG

-290 GKLVEGRAEGER
+290 GKMVQGKTEGTRVAE
-302 TARLA
+302 LA
-307 IKVLSGADPDAIA
+307 IKILEGADPGSTP
-320 VDLATPSRYI
+320 VDTDTPSRFI
-330 FDYIQLE
+330 FDYVQLQ
-337 RFGIDEMVLPQGS
+337 RFGISEKALPEDS
-350 LILNQP
+350 LVLNQP

-367 WTATA
+367 WTATV
-372 GVAVLL
+372 GVGVLL
-378 AALAMLL
+378 AALAMLV
-385 SSIRRR
+385 SAIRRR

-436 LRKARARLEIE
+436 LRKVRASLEIE
-447 VDRRTSDLRFEIE
+447 VDRRTTDLRFEIE

-483 TEALLLMDQAGIILD
+483 TETLLLMDQAGIILD

-507 GKNRESLYGL
+507 GRNRESLYGL

-525 PRAERFRQ
+525 KRGQRFRQ

-538 FASGEA
+538 FATGEVG
-544 CSINEY
+544 SINEY
-550 GEEQDLDLRLYPVF
+550 GEEQDLDLRFYPVF
-564 DDTKRVTRVAVFM
+564 DDGGQVTRVAVFM

-588 QILLLDKINSL
+588 QIMLLDKINSL

-616 VHGYLYAM
+616 IHGYLYAM
-624 DEICD
+624 DEICED
-629 ELPESPHVLIL
+629 LPETEPVSVL
-640 RQTIAKIRK
+640 RATIAKIRK

-676 LTVPVQEA
+676 LSVPVQEG
-684 LGLMLPTLRKAG
+684 LSLMLPTLRKAG
-696 IAVDTDLGGIPNILG
+696 ISVDTDFAPVPAILG
-711 DRMQLEQAVINIL
+711 DRMQLEQAVINIV

-729 ALRHNDGARAITVRL
+729 AVRNNTGAKNIALRIVCDEDRL
-744 MAADD
+744 R
-749 HVVLCIADNGPGI
+749 LCVADNGPGI
-762 PLPDRERI
+762 TAADRERI

-788 VQRIVADHSGTIHL
+788 VQRIVADHNGAIHV
-802 GESPSGGAEFCL
+802 GESPMGGAEFRL
-814 EFPLPTTE
+814 EFPLPNTE
-822 RP
+822 RT

>member
-1 MSRYSYPGSLSTT
+1 MTR
-14 SLIGLEARFDCAY
+14 I
-27 TGGMIRLVLLIAL
+27 IL
-40 LLAPLPLAAASPS
+40 LLLLRLPPLPALAASPN
-53 VLLLHSYHP
+53 VLVLHSYHP

-69 LNVGIHDTFRAEMP
+69 LNAGISETFRQQMP
-83 GALLWVEYLDTK
+83 EVLLWVEYLDTK

-110 EHKLA
+110 RHKLA
-115 RSTFDL
+115 QSTFNL
-121 IVTTDNDA
+121 IITTDNDA
-129 LDFVLRYRDTIFQ
+129 LDFVLKYRDSIFR
-142 GAPVVFCGVNDFKPQ
+142 GAPVVFCGVNDFKPE
-157 QLSGHKR
+157 QLLGQR
-164 VTGLAENPAFAETM
+164 GITGLAENPSFAETM
-178 HAALS
+178 STALG
-183 LHPQTTEFVVIGA
+183 LHPDTREFVVIGA
-196 DQSITDLLTDQALRA
+196 DQAITDLLTDRSLRE
-211 LEEQF
+211 LEQRF
-216 PAIRFTYWNNLEA
+216 PDIRFTYWNNLDA
-229 QELRSRLGKLGPG
+229 LELRSRLQKLTAG
-242 QLIFIHGVMRN
+242 QLILVHGVMRN
-253 EEGVLVDYRGKN
+253 EEGVLVDYSGKN
-265 LFLSSHTSVPIYG
+265 LFLSTHTEAPIYG

-290 GKLVEGRAEGER
+290 GKMVQGRTEGQRV
-302 TARLA
+302 ARLA
-307 IKVLSGADPDAIA
+307 MDILEGADPDSIP
-320 VDLATPSRYI
+320 VHTDTPSRFI
-330 FDYIQLE
+330 FDYVQLQ
-337 RFGIDEMVLPQGS
+337 RFGISEKALPEDS
-350 LILNQP
+350 LVLNQP

-367 WTATA
+367 WTATV
-372 GVAVLL
+372 GVGVLL
-378 AALAMLL
+378 AALAMLV
-385 SSIRRR
+385 SAIRRR

-436 LRKARARLEIE
+436 LRKVRASLEIE
-447 VDRRTSDLRFEIE
+447 VDRRTTDLRFEIE

-483 TEALLLMDQAGIILD
+483 TETLLLMDQAGIILD

-507 GKNRESLYGL
+507 GRNRESLYGL

-525 PRAERFRQ
+525 KRGQRFRQ

-538 FASGEA
+538 FATGEVG
-544 CSINEY
+544 SINEY
-550 GEEQDLDLRLYPVF
+550 GEEQDLDLRFYPVF
-564 DDTKRVTRVAVFM
+564 DDGGQVTRVAVFM

-588 QILLLDKINSL
+588 QIMLLDKINSL

-616 VHGYLYAM
+616 IHGYLYAM
-624 DEICD
+624 DEICED
-629 ELPESPHVLIL
+629 LPETEPVSVL
-640 RQTIAKIRK
+640 RATIAKIRK

-676 LTVPVQEA
+676 LSVPVQEG
-684 LGLMLPTLRKAG
+684 LSLMLPTLRKAG
-696 IAVDTDLGGIPNILG
+696 ISVDTDFAPVPVILG
-711 DRMQLEQAVINIL
+711 DRMQLEQAVINIV

-729 ALRHNDGARAITVRL
+729 AVRNNTGAKNIALRIVCDEDRL
-744 MAADD
+744 R
-749 HVVLCIADNGPGI
+749 LCVADNGPGI
-762 PLPDRERI
+762 TAADRERI

-788 VQRIVADHSGTIHL
+788 VQRIVADHNGAIHV
-802 GESPSGGAEFCL
+802 GESPMGGAEFRL
-814 EFPLPTTE
+814 EFPLPNTE
-822 RP
+822 RT